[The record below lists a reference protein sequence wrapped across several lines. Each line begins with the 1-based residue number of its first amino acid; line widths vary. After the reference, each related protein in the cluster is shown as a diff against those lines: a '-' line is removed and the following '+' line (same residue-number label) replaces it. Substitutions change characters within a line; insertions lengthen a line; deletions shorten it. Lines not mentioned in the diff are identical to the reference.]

1 MFRTLKIA
9 LPSFVIGAVA
19 GAAGWYLFSPL
30 FIDQVVD
37 EQVIVAEESVVLSQG
52 SFVDADRVHQ
62 GMGNA
67 RLVQQPGG
75 TVELQFT
82 DFEVTNGPDLK
93 VYLSVHPDPT
103 SASDVTDGKWVSLG
117 ALKGNIGN
125 QSYTLPTDLDASQ
138 FNSVVIWC
146 EQFGVLFSPA
156 ALS

>member
-9 LPSFVIGAVA
+9 LPSFLIGAVA

-103 SASDVTDGKWVSLG
+103 SASDVTDGEWVSLG

-125 QSYTLPTDLDASQ
+125 QSYTLPADLDASL
-138 FNSVVIWC
+138 FKSVVIWC